1 MMSRS
6 GPIDPGPRDP
16 LTPRSGS
23 DAAGYRLL
31 VRALADEIDG
41 QLRPQARNDLLR
53 GIGDRVARLLPV
65 PIVASLEALEIEIN
79 DRLSELGWGSVRL
92 ELQEEDYSL
101 LIRHENPP
109 RVGSAGDPPGTWLLP
124 ALEGMYQ
131 SWILSQ
137 PGGDESLKVRAE
149 LAPTNGLAV
158 LRCARD
164 DGVSETLALK
174 RGLSGRAASP

>member
-1 MMSRS
+1 MNMMSRS
-6 GPIDPGPRDP
+6 GPIDPGSRDP
-16 LTPRSGS
+16 LTPRCGL
-23 DAAGYRLL
+23 DGAGYRLF

-53 GIGDRVARLLPV
+53 AIGERVARLLPV
-65 PIVASLEALEIEIN
+65 PVVASLEALEIEMN

-101 LIRHENPP
+101 LIRHEDPP
-109 RVGSAGDPPGTWLLP
+109 RVGSPGDPPGTWLFP

-131 SWILSQ
+131 IWILSQ

-149 LAPTNGLAV
+149 LASTNELAI

-164 DGVSETLALK
+164 DEMAERLAR
-174 RGLSGRAASP
+174 RGG